1 MKKDFE
7 NMSIKELMEIR
18 YNPNSEVDE
27 VLQAI
32 KILSVKKPEA
42 VLPCRNYQ

>member
-18 YNPNSEVDE
+18 YNPKSDSDDVIR
-27 VLQAI
+27 AI
-32 KILSVKKPEA
+32 KILSIKKPEA